1 MADVEEAAN
10 FFGSAIL
17 DENVDYLVS
26 DDRSDRSSI
35 NSLSTDSI
43 VNLKKLENVRYTHI
57 VEGCRGCEEKLCYLD
72 FFKGLKDSF
81 RAQNPNP
88 GRKPGPNPGRNPG
101 ANPGLRIIL
110 EYESRYIWDG
120 KGKRQSLFGEEMLES
135 KVRR

>member
-1 MADVEEAAN
+1 MVDVVEAAN

-17 DENVDYLVS
+17 DENVDYLVA

-81 RAQNPNP
+81 RAKNPNP
-88 GRKPGPNPGRNPG
+88 CRNPGPNPGRNPG

-120 KGKRQSLFGEEMLES
+120 KGKRQSLFGEEMLE
-135 KVRR
+135 